1 MCARGWGGIY
11 KNFTEVVT
19 MVNKQTKIKKKTLET
34 ADDLALVEQIN
45 SYGHT
50 VKYYTARKMS
60 GAKQGS

>member
-1 MCARGWGGIY
+1 
-11 KNFTEVVT
+11 